1 MRHALINQ
9 AGFFFT
15 ADHLYRAAEDRLR
28 GSNKLSGIHRQTQG
42 CGGDNT
48 DLLGGN
54 ILQAFGKETQALP
67 AALHGFRREMIIRT
81 QARRET
87 DLALN
92 TRQRLY
98 TSRHLAYNQH
108 MKTIRT

>member
-9 AGFFFT
+9 AGFFFA
-15 ADHLYRAAEDRLR
+15 ADHLHRAAEDRLC
-28 GSNKLSGIHRQTQG
+28 GGNKLTGIHCQTQG
-42 CGGDNT
+42 CGSNDT
-48 DLLGGN
+48 DLLRRN
-54 ILQAFGKETQALP
+54 VLQTFGKETQALP